1 MNAPIPKPVVRAT
14 RAEPWLHLALLVAGA
29 LTLFPFIWMLGASF
43 KAPTDI
49 FQPGF
54 QPFPSRPTLEN
65 YSEAFARAPLW
76 RFLLNGVIVCAG
88 VLIGQLLVIIP
99 AGYAFAKLEFAGRD
113 KLFAV
118 VIAALL
124 VPGYITAIPN
134 FILFSDLRLLD
145 TYWALIVPF
154 WGSSFGTFL
163 MRQFIKQIPNEILDA
178 ARLDGANNVQLVWYV
193 LLPLI
198 RPAIAAFTIFS
209 LITHWNDFFWPL
221 VVLRSES
228 MFTPPAGIVY
238 FAGAEGSKWGLIMA
252 AAVVVIAPLL
262 VAFLLMRKQF
272 VESLSRSAV
281 KG

>member
-1 MNAPIPKPVVRAT
+1 MNPKPVIRAS
-14 RAEPWLHLALLVAGA
+14 RAEPWLQLILLVAGA
-29 LTLFPFIWMLGASF
+29 VTLFPFVWMLGSSF
-43 KAPTDI
+43 KVPTDF

-54 QPFPSRPTLEN
+54 QPFPSQPTLEN
-65 YSEAFARAPLW
+65 YTEAFARAPIG

-134 FILFSDLRLLD
+134 FMLFSDLRLLD

-221 VVLRSES
+221 VVLRSET

-238 FAGAEGSKWGLIMA
+238 FSGAEGSRWGLIMA
-252 AAVVVIAPLL
+252 ATVVVITPLM
-262 VAFLLMRKQF
+262 VAFLLMRRQF
-272 VESLSRSAV
+272 IESLSRGAM

>member
-1 MNAPIPKPVVRAT
+1 MNPKPVIRAS
-14 RAEPWLHLALLVAGA
+14 RAEPWLQLILLVAGA
-29 LTLFPFIWMLGASF
+29 VTLFPFVWMLGSSF
-43 KAPTDI
+43 KAPTDF

-54 QPFPSRPTLEN
+54 QPFPSQPTLEN
-65 YSEAFARAPLW
+65 YSEAFARAPIG

-134 FILFSDLRLLD
+134 FMLFSDLRLLD

-221 VVLRSES
+221 VVLRSET

-238 FAGAEGSKWGLIMA
+238 FSGAEGSKWGLIMA
-252 AAVVVIAPLL
+252 ATVVVITPLMI
-262 VAFLLMRKQF
+262 AFLLMRKQF
-272 VESLSRSAV
+272 IESLSRGAM